1 MQRNGRARWSV
12 ALLCALL
19 IGCAGPD
26 EPLEET
32 FERTYPIDPNAA
44 ITLRNFDGSVEI
56 YGSERPE
63 IHLQAI
69 KKAYTTT
76 RLHGIS
82 VDVSFQPNS
91 ISIETTTLPAKK
103 WSFSDRSGT
112 VDYIVVVPQTA
123 RITRLELTNGEILV
137 SGMQE
142 GDIHVNLGN
151 GRLFIRNCF
160 CDVQAAEATGALIL
174 TYDWWSPRKFSAHA
188 QIADGNLFAIIPGDA
203 SFHLIAE
210 AAKGK
215 IGNDFAEKEER
226 TGGTVTK
233 VDRVV
238 GASPQATINL
248 RAIDGNIKIVE
259 ANP

>member
-1 MQRNGRARWSV
+1 MQRNARAAWWV
-12 ALLCALL
+12 ASLCALL
-19 IGCAGPD
+19 IGCGGPD

-32 FERTYPIDPNAA
+32 FARTYPIDPNAA
-44 ITLRNFDGSVEI
+44 ITLTSFDGSIEI
-56 YGSERPE
+56 YGSEKPE
-63 IHLQAI
+63 IHLQAT
-69 KKAYTTT
+69 KKAYTAA

-82 VDVSFQPNS
+82 VNVSAQPNS
-91 ISIETTTLPAKK
+91 ISIETTSPPAKN

-123 RITRLELTNGEILV
+123 RIARLELKNGEILV
-137 SGMQE
+137 SGMQA
-142 GDIHVNLGN
+142 GDVHVNLGN

-160 CDVQAAEATGALIL
+160 CDLQAAEATGALIL
-174 TYDWWSPRKFSAHA
+174 IYDWWNPRKFSADA

-203 SFHLIAE
+203 SFHLMAE
-210 AAKGK
+210 AANGK

-233 VDRVV
+233 VDSRV
-238 GASPQATINL
+238 GASPQITINL